1 MFSQNLKSLTL
12 TKYRMQGNS
21 RRREYTAS
29 TNQLFTT
36 PIGINEDTESE
47 NTFAHH

>member
-1 MFSQNLKSLTL
+1 MLLATAGLQNLRVACHVAVNT
-12 TKYRMQGNS
+12 
-21 RRREYTAS
+21 YTAS

-36 PIGINEDTESE
+36 HIGINEDTESE